1 MPNIQRLSPIEAN
14 SLLTESTDAKLIDTR
29 TFIEFS
35 FIGHPIG
42 AIHIPLKRPP
52 EWQVLANFIERVEK
66 EVPNKATAII
76 LLCRSGARSM
86 QAAELLQQAGY
97 NDLYNMEEGFEG
109 DKDDNN
115 HRGTLGGWRFHGLPW
130 EQS

>member
-14 SLLTESTDAKLIDTR
+14 SLLNESTDAKLIDTR

-52 EWQVLANFIERVEK
+52 NWQVLPDFIERVEK
-66 EVPNKATAII
+66 EVPNKATAIV